1 MGPNAA
7 TGWTDDAAR
16 AATATIDGAM
26 DDGMLCLLLR
36 WTFAVSQTAHAL
48 IRGRTSNLK
57 RRRKERPDGLIER
70 ARAHH
75 ARVSITSNA
84 NELIQAEKDR
94 GGHRDPLANLLF
106 F

>member
-1 MGPNAA
+1 MLIAAVDLCSFPNCSC
-7 TGWTDDAAR
+7 TDQR
-16 AATATIDGAM
+16 N
-26 DDGMLCLLLR
+26 
-36 WTFAVSQTAHAL
+36 
-48 IRGRTSNLK
+48 RTSNLK